1 MRKRPN
7 AMIWTLK
14 FRACVRARICA
25 HVGTRGVHACMCVSP
40 DRLLPL
46 RRVQM
51 RRILADEPRSGRT
64 GSPRQV
70 AILKAVNMR
79 SLPKR
84 VPLRLEHARSRALN
98 S

>member
-14 FRACVRARICA
+14 FRARVRARICA
-25 HVGTRGVHACMCVSP
+25 HVGTCVSP

-79 SLPKR
+79 SLPKH
-84 VPLRLEHARSRALN
+84 VPLRLEHAPSRALE